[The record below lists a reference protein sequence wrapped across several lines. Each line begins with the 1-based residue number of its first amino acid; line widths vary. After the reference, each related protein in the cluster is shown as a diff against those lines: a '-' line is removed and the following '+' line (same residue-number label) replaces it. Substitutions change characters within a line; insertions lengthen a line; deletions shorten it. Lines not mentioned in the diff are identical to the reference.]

1 MMQEVSSAKIV
12 NVEPDSNITD
22 LLEKKVRSNPRYEIY
37 SRKLRGSW
45 VDVTVKK
52 FHADVRLIAKSLI
65 EKGYK
70 PGDRIAIMAPTRYEW
85 SLVDFAMWYAGIISV
100 PIFETS
106 SGPQIEWILED
117 SNAKAAIV
125 DNEDRANQVSAAAN
139 NAGIAL
145 NDIWTFESS
154 ELGTN
159 YETLLA
165 KTDITDEQLEEVR
178 SAANLDSVATLVYTS
193 GTTGK
198 SKGCELTH
206 GNFVEIAE
214 NIILTVP
221 EFLVPKENSRTI
233 MFLPL
238 AHALARAVQICCLA
252 AEINMSHGSMANIL
266 EDFKSYKPTWLLVV
280 PRVLE
285 KVYGSALSQAESK
298 GQGKIFKRGYNVAV
312 QYSKQKANGSVSF
325 NTKMQQRLFDRL
337 IYQKLR
343 KALGGHCKYIVSGA
357 SALNPEL
364 IHFFTGAGM
373 PILEGYGLTETTAP
387 LSLNTPEHT
396 NIGTVGRLSPG
407 NEARISEDGE
417 VLVRGVGVFKGYWK
431 NKKATEEAFS
441 EGSWFKTG
449 DLGTINE
456 DGFLKITG
464 RKKDII
470 VTAGGKNVYPNPME
484 DGINSSLI
492 VEQALIVGENKPFVS
507 ALVTLDKNE
516 LENWCRNKGFE
527 KPLSVE
533 EATTHPQVIAEIQSK
548 VYEVNENV
556 SRAESIRKFK
566 IISDSFTV
574 ESGHM
579 TPTMK
584 LKRLAALKDFED
596 QVETMYK
603 K

>member
-1 MMQEVSSAKIV
+1 MMQEVSSTKLV
-12 NVEPDSNITD
+12 KVDPDSNITD
-22 LLEKKVRSNPRYEIY
+22 LLEKKVKSNPRYEIY

-70 PGDRIAIMAPTRYEW
+70 PGERIAIMAPTRYEW

-106 SGPQIEWILED
+106 SGPQIEWILKD
-117 SNAKAAIV
+117 SNAKAVIV
-125 DNEDRANQVSAAAN
+125 DNEDRANQISSAAN
-139 NAGIAL
+139 KAGIAL
-145 NDIWTFESS
+145 KDIWTFESS

-206 GNFVEIAE
+206 GNFVEIAA
-214 NIILTVP
+214 NVILTIP
-221 EFLVPKENSRTI
+221 EVLTPKESSRTI

-238 AHALARAVQICCLA
+238 AHALGRAVQLCCLA

-298 GQGKIFKRGYNVAV
+298 GQGKIFKRGHNVAV
-312 QYSKQKANGSVSF
+312 QYSKQKANGGVSF
-325 NTKMQQRLFDRL
+325 NTKVQQRLFDRL

-396 NIGTVGRLSPG
+396 NIGTVGRLCPG

-417 VLVRGVGVFKGYWK
+417 VLVRGIGVFKGYWK
-431 NKKATEEAFS
+431 NEQATEEAFT
-441 EGSWFKTG
+441 EGRWFKTG

-470 VTAGGKNVYPNPME
+470 VTAGGKNVYPTPME

-492 VEQALIVGENKPFVS
+492 VEQALIVGENRPFVS
-507 ALVTLDKNE
+507 ALVTLDKIE
-516 LENWCRNKGFE
+516 LGNWCRNKGFD

-548 VYEVNENV
+548 VDEVNENV

-566 IISDSFTV
+566 IIPDSFTV

-584 LKRLAALKDFED
+584 LKRIAALKDFAD
-596 QVETMYK
+596 KVEEMYK